1 MLIFWYFKEPFFLSR
16 IINLYFELKDGYL
29 AQLQKS
35 HMKRPPIKT
44 YTIKDYRNF
53 KKDAPTN
60 TNSNTGK
67 LGFDYDNEYYKQ
79 KVWEILFNHYSFEDR
94 IKKWLLSHYY
104 LIIYIVVLSQNWP
117 YFSKIRRKT
126 RVREKKRAK
135 YELFYY
141 YNGWWKR
148 RNKSI
153 TPNEWKL
160 AIRYF

>member
-1 MLIFWYFKEPFFLSR
+1 MSTRARSNLKVSNGKYFKIVLLITFSIKNNFDLFETFNTFDTSKSIFLSR

-79 KVWEILFNHYSFEDR
+79 KV
-94 IKKWLLSHYY
+94 
-104 LIIYIVVLSQNWP
+104 
-117 YFSKIRRKT
+117 
-126 RVREKKRAK
+126 
-135 YELFYY
+135 
-141 YNGWWKR
+141 
-148 RNKSI
+148 
-153 TPNEWKL
+153 
-160 AIRYF
+160 